1 MKMGDKLKFLR
12 NLKGFTQEEI
22 AEKLN
27 ISRRAY
33 NDLENNNTMLD
44 IERLSS
50 IAMIYG
56 IK

>member
-12 NLKGFTQEEI
+12 KLKGFTQEEM

-33 NDLENNNTMLD
+33 NDLGLQWL
-44 IERLSS
+44 R
-50 IAMIYG
+50 
-56 IK
+56 K